1 MIDLQ
6 NCINLFP
13 KARLIGAQNLVN
25 QATALFQDLNAET
38 VGVLISGAVDTSAAS
53 APFLQLELSADNGA
67 NFSSDITFGLA
78 RIIESTGAVANTNNG
93 AGESAAIL
101 AAAFGTISVAQRPKS
116 VMLVINQFSTSNPC
130 SWLGMF
136 TGRLTNQQV
145 GFPYGFV
152 AATTAFN
159 SLRISLSDA
168 NVFSAL
174 IRIYDLSRPLP

>member
-13 KARLIGAQNLVN
+13 KARLIGAQNVVN

-38 VGVLISGAVDTSAAS
+38 VGVLISGAVDTTSAD
-53 APFLQLELSADNGA
+53 PVVQLELSADNGA
-67 NFSSDITFGLA
+67 SFSSDLSFGLIA
-78 RIIESTGAVANTNNG
+78 IDPSSGNLSNISNG
-93 AGESAAIL
+93 TAASAASL
-101 AAAFGTISVAQRPKS
+101 AAPLGTISVAQRPKS
-116 VMLVINQFSTSNPC
+116 VMLAINQFSTSKPS
-130 SWLGMF
+130 SWLGMY

-152 AATTAFN
+152 AATTVFN

>member
-13 KARLIGAQNLVN
+13 KARLIGTANVVN

-38 VGVLISGAVDTSAAS
+38 VGVLISGAVDTTTAD
-53 APFLQLELSADNGA
+53 PVLQLELSADNGA
-67 NFSSDITFGLA
+67 SFSSDLSFGL
-78 RIIESTGAVANTNNG
+78 ISIDPSTGNISNSNG
-93 AGESAAIL
+93 TAASAATL
-101 AAAFGTISVAQRPKS
+101 AAPFGTIAVAQRPKS
-116 VMLVINQFSTSNPC
+116 VMLAINQFSTSKP
-130 SWLGMF
+130 STWLGMY

-152 AATTAFN
+152 AATTVFN